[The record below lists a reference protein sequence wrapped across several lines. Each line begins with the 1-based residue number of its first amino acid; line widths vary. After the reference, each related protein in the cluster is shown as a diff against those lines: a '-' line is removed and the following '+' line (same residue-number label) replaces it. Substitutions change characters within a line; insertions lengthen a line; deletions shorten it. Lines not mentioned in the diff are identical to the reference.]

1 MRIRFLNMFIDNLSM
16 SEAVDEIDRLASIDG
31 NAYVVT
37 PNLDIIVNAEK
48 DKEFQEVCRN
58 ASLSLADGK
67 PLIWI
72 SKLLGT
78 PIKEKV
84 SGSDLFP
91 LVCERA
97 AQKGYSIFILGAAE
111 GVADKAAQRL
121 RKKYLGLKIVGTY
134 SPPLGFEKNHEEI
147 SHIIEMINS
156 TDATILAVALGAPKG
171 EKVIYQIKDQI
182 CAHVSLQI
190 GATIDFIAGKV
201 KRAPRWMSNIGL
213 EWFYRILQD
222 PKRLVK
228 RYTKDAFCII
238 PIILKYGKKKR
249 TKH

>member
-1 MRIRFLNMFIDNLSM
+1 MRIHFLNIFIDNLSM
-16 SEAVDEIDRLASIDG
+16 EEAVDKIDG
-31 NAYVVT
+31 LACTEGHAYVVT

-48 DKEFQEVCRN
+48 DKEFLEICRN

-67 PLIWI
+67 PLLWI
-72 SKLLGT
+72 SRILGT

-91 LVCERA
+91 LVCERS
-97 AQKGYSIFILGAAE
+97 AQKGYTIFILGAAE
-111 GVADKAAQRL
+111 GVADKAAQIL
-121 RKKYLGLKIVGTY
+121 SEKYKGLKIAGTY
-134 SPPLGFEKNHEEI
+134 SPPFGFEKNNEEVA
-147 SHIIEMINS
+147 HIVEMINS
-156 TDATILAVALGAPKG
+156 SKATILAVALGAPKG

-182 CAHVSLQI
+182 CANVSLQI

-222 PKRLVK
+222 PKRLLK
-228 RYTKDAFCII
+228 RYVKDAFCII
-238 PIILKYGKKKR
+238 PIIVKYGKNRR